1 MKLEHEKNKKA
12 VEELKK
18 RRANGEKGLMVRN
31 GHVVVWQPQINTSI
45 VLTSHNSAV
54 QQSSSRWLSNSIIA
68 NVDLNLSFS
77 IKKYKSLSVFYT
89 NADQFVNKRDL
100 LLVQIANKNPDL
112 ILISELLQNF
122 QVLPF
127 IQLCLHFQDTL
138 HILISMQIVSYLI

>member
-31 GHVVVWQPQINTSI
+31 GHVVAWQPQINTSI

-68 NVDLNLSFS
+68 NVDLNLSF
-77 IKKYKSLSVFYT
+77 KYKSLSVFYT